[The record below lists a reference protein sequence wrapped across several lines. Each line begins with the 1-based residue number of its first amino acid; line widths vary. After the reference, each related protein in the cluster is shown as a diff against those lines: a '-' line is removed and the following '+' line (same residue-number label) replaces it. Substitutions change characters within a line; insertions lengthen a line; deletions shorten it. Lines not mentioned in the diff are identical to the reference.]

1 MYIADGLHPRI
12 LAEGFHQAR
21 QQALQIL
28 DEMSQPIEVN
38 RENLLNIVRTS
49 LRTKIHSQLA
59 DLLTE
64 VCVDAMLAIRT

>member
-12 LAEGFHQAR
+12 LAEDFDQAR

-28 DEMSQPIEVN
+28 DEMSHPIEVN
-38 RENLLNIVRTS
+38 RENLLNTARTS
-49 LRTKIHSQLA
+49 LRTKIYSQLA

-64 VCVDAMLAIRT
+64 VCVRT